1 MIPIQLK
8 HVVVWSNWIIP
19 APSREY
25 ETCLCMKRL
34 RKAIFYP
41 SSQNNVLFVKNGCI
55 SNYLTEFTDHS
66 TPAVPLNHKCE
77 RKSRL
82 WSTAFLP
89 TKELHRLLFNDWLSS
104 TRDCCFFARSGASCV
119 FFVSAGQ
126 LWRWSRRVRSV
137 RIMGF
142 LQGGG
147 VQERRI
153 PQLSYG
159 FLWFPKKPSSS

>member
-1 MIPIQLK
+1 MISIQLK

-19 APSREY
+19 APSSEY
-25 ETCLCMKRL
+25 ETFLCMKRL

-41 SSQNNVLFVKNGCI
+41 SSQNHVLFVEHGCI
-55 SNYLTEFTDHS
+55 SNYLTDHT
-66 TPAVPLNHKCE
+66 TPAFHCE

-119 FFVSAGQ
+119 FFVSAGR

-147 VQERRI
+147 VQER
-153 PQLSYG
+153 PTPHLSYG
-159 FLWFPKKPSSS
+159 FSMIS